1 MFFTE
6 QVFSIPYKRLCPN
19 HKENKEK
26 PMHHNIPHL
35 YMLYL
40 QALSCRHL
48 TSHHTS
54 FPNQTPQNIKIQLNE
69 ARDFATKR
77 NFWPEPLI
85 DYTNDTI
92 NSTQLN

>member
-1 MFFTE
+1 MTLTELTISTKTNNNRSHQHQNKHQPGQEPLFFTE

-26 PMHHNIPHL
+26 PMHHNVPHL

-54 FPNQTPQNIKIQLNE
+54 FPNQT
-69 ARDFATKR
+69 
-77 NFWPEPLI
+77 
-85 DYTNDTI
+85 
-92 NSTQLN
+92 